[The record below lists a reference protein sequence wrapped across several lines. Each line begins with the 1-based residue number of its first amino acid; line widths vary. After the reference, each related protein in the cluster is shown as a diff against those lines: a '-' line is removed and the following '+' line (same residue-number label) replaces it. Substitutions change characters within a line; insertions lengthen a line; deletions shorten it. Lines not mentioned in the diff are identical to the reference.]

1 MFKICLQTDI
11 EKKRKLVI
19 VDEIDNPI
27 DSESEGELVI
37 DEDYSPSNYVKDS
50 ENNHDAT
57 KLIEP
62 VSDDVQKNAV
72 KRKSTDTIEGP
83 VKKTKR

>member
-1 MFKICLQTDI
+1 M
-11 EKKRKLVI
+11 VI
-19 VDEIDNPI
+19 VDEVDNPI

-50 ENNHDAT
+50 ENNNDVT
-57 KLIEP
+57 KLTEP
-62 VSDDVQKNAV
+62 VSDDVQMIGSQNAV
-72 KRKSTDTIEGP
+72 KRKSTDTIQGP

>member
-1 MFKICLQTDI
+1 M
-11 EKKRKLVI
+11 VI

-50 ENNHDAT
+50 ENNNDVT

-62 VSDDVQKNAV
+62 VSDDVQMIGSQNAV